1 MVLNSF
7 SRNTTQWLS
16 YCGICGNFAIKTKKV
31 FLMDTTT
38 CRKPPA
44 ALLSETQGMTME
56 QDIKNWSQYSQGIAV
71 AMSKRMAEL
80 GLTQRMLA
88 EKMNCTQQY
97 ISKVLKGKKNMSLET
112 ICKIENALGI
122 KIIKGLNE
130 NE

>member
-1 MVLNSF
+1 
-7 SRNTTQWLS
+7 
-16 YCGICGNFAIKTKKV
+16 
-31 FLMDTTT
+31 MDTTT

-97 ISKVLKGKKNMSLET
+97 ISKVLKGKMNMSLET